1 MKIYNWEEHYFFLL
15 LISKIQTKTLKI
27 IFTNWNSPRQ
37 IKLLLKFNREV
48 HYNLITLW
56 FRQMQIARLSK
67 SYVINNYIIALN
79 IKHIYPS
86 IKFKSIEEKIK
97 EFQKNFSIFEA
108 RKTSFPRMNR
118 RAEGRSE
125 RMWNKEEGRIRE
137 SSGKKFR
144 DALFP
149 RGQCRM
155 SCSCR
160 RLNRNWIN
168 QGRGLDSYLNVGNG
182 SNGLQLTGIIVAL

>member
-1 MKIYNWEEHYFFLL
+1 
-15 LISKIQTKTLKI
+15 
-27 IFTNWNSPRQ
+27 
-37 IKLLLKFNREV
+37 
-48 HYNLITLW
+48 
-56 FRQMQIARLSK
+56 MQIARLSK

-125 RMWNKEEGRIRE
+125 RCGCEIKKKEE
-137 SSGKKFR
+137 SGKVAVR
-144 DALFP
+144 NSATLCS
-149 RGQCRM
+149 RGDNVECRA
-155 SCSCR
+155 R
-160 RLNRNWIN
+160 A
-168 QGRGLDSYLNVGNG
+168 DV
-182 SNGLQLTGIIVAL
+182 

>member
-1 MKIYNWEEHYFFLL
+1 
-15 LISKIQTKTLKI
+15 
-27 IFTNWNSPRQ
+27 
-37 IKLLLKFNREV
+37 
-48 HYNLITLW
+48 
-56 FRQMQIARLSK
+56 MQIARLSK

-125 RMWNKEEGRIRE
+125 RM
-137 SSGKKFR
+137 
-144 DALFP
+144 
-149 RGQCRM
+149 
-155 SCSCR
+155 
-160 RLNRNWIN
+160 
-168 QGRGLDSYLNVGNG
+168 
-182 SNGLQLTGIIVAL
+182 